1 MQLQKPIIVK
11 RWVELL
17 NKRILQSKDVGC
29 SRAEK
34 NKERDVLHQAICKVP
49 HIWEGGLP
57 KKRMGKMHDVLWMPE
72 EER

>member
-29 SRAEK
+29 SKAKK

-57 KKRMGKMHDVLWMPE
+57 KKMMGKMHDVLWVPE

>member
-11 RWVELL
+11 GWVELL
-17 NKRILQSKDVGC
+17 NKRILQSKDV
-29 SRAEK
+29 
-34 NKERDVLHQAICKVP
+34 ERDVLHQAICKVP

-57 KKRMGKMHDVLWMPE
+57 KKRMGKMHDVLWVPE